1 MIDIKSC
8 QKILILIAAISTFSM
23 CLNNA
28 IASYTKST
36 SIHIAGA
43 IVGPNCQAD
52 TVDVNFG
59 EVALNTIPQVSNNS
73 VRASGVSSKNFTVN
87 LNCKGNVSGG
97 VKYKFK
103 GSTSSFNTDALA
115 TNMSGLGVVIS
126 TLNGSTK
133 KTTIPNTWYEFV
145 SAAGAHQM
153 IASLVRDPSG
163 TFSGG
168 DFSSSVTLE
177 IQVP

>member
-1 MIDIKSC
+1 MINIKSYKQC
-8 QKILILIAAISTFSM
+8 FVLIAVIIIFSM
-23 CLNNA
+23 NLSNA
-28 IASYTKST
+28 IAGYTKKT
-36 SIHIAGA
+36 SVHISGT

-59 EVALNTIPQVSNNS
+59 EVALNTIPEVRTSTA
-73 VRASGVSSKNFTVN
+73 RASGVSSKAFTVN
-87 LNCKGNVSGG
+87 LNCKGNVSGS

-115 TNMSGLGVVIS
+115 TSMSGLGVMIS
-126 TLNGSTK
+126 TLSGSTK
-133 KTTIPNTWYEFV
+133 KSTAPNTWYEFD
-145 SAAGAHQM
+145 SAAGTHQM
-153 IASLVRDPSG
+153 IASLVRDPAG

-168 DFSSSVTLE
+168 DFSSSATLE